1 MNKKLFFYLFLLVS
15 LADVVSI
22 ITMNYQLRY
31 VVKPLILTSL
41 LLLYFVSAVKVNR
54 QYVIA
59 LILCLLGDVFLLFSG
74 KQNFILGLA
83 SFLLGHV
90 FYIIILAKKSEKILP
105 RLFLQALIPF
115 AIVFITLISVLFKSL
130 DGMLLPVIIYGTII
144 CTMGTFALYHYL
156 KIKNNSSLLFLIGSS
171 FFILSDS
178 ILAINKFLMP
188 KHILAILVM
197 ITYILA
203 QYLICKAMLTDK

>member
-171 FFILSDS
+171 LFILSDS